1 VECGCLI
8 LKDAYV
14 YVLTEGKLVVLEC
27 GKDLLFILQ
36 SGACYDFA
44 DIVLL
49 VEFEVVFDV

>member
-1 VECGCLI
+1 MR
-8 LKDAYV
+8 DAYV

-36 SGACYDFA
+36 SGTCYDFA
-44 DIVLL
+44 DVVLL